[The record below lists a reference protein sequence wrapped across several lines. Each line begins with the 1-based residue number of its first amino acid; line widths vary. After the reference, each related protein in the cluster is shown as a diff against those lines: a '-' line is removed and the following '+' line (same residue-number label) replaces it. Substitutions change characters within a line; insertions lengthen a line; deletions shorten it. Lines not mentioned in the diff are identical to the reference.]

1 VRVVGL
7 RERLTDLWAENTRR
21 MYAGGRPNARAKR
34 LNALWARLARRGV
47 RVGGVSTLVVVGRSS
62 GTPIDVPIIPVRVD
76 GRVYVGSMLG
86 PTANWVRNTQAAGGH
101 AMLHD
106 GRHHDRVILVETP
119 VEGRARLIQAFLDAA
134 PGARPHV
141 PVDRSQPLDQ
151 IQRYADQIP
160 VFEVTYPDR

>member
-1 VRVVGL
+1 
-7 RERLTDLWAENTRR
+7 
-21 MYAGGRPNARAKR
+21 
-34 LNALWARLARRGV
+34 
-47 RVGGVSTLVVVGRSS
+47 
-62 GTPIDVPIIPVRVD
+62 
-76 GRVYVGSMLG
+76 MLG
-86 PTANWVRNTQAAGGH
+86 PTANWVRNIRAAGGH

-106 GRHHDRVILVETP
+106 GRHHDRVILAETP

>member
-1 VRVVGL
+1 
-7 RERLTDLWAENTRR
+7 
-21 MYAGGRPNARAKR
+21 
-34 LNALWARLARRGV
+34 
-47 RVGGVSTLVVVGRSS
+47 
-62 GTPIDVPIIPVRVD
+62 
-76 GRVYVGSMLG
+76 
-86 PTANWVRNTQAAGGH
+86 
-101 AMLHD
+101 MLHD

-141 PVDRSQPLDQ
+141 PVDRSQPPDQ